1 MCDRCS
7 AAGSNRARDP
17 ARQHQKGVAMIELFT
32 WPTPNGTKPTIVLE
46 EVGAPYSVHL
56 VNLSAG
62 EQHAPQFLAVSPNGK
77 IPAIVDHDGV
87 GGPRIVFESGA
98 ILVYLAEKNGML
110 LPASGGRREQA
121 MSWLFWAMSGV
132 GPTFGQLLHFVSAE
146 DGSTSAVHRF
156 VGEAVRLV
164 QVLERRLGE
173 AAFLAEEYSIA
184 DVGAFTWLNFAMPT
198 VRNNAGNARGG
209 TPGVDRW
216 LREINSRPAVQ
227 RGLRAAKIVIGR
239 AKSIS

>member
-1 MCDRCS
+1 
-7 AAGSNRARDP
+7 
-17 ARQHQKGVAMIELFT
+17 MIELFT
-32 WPTPNGTKPTIVLE
+32 WPTPNGTKPSIMLE
-46 EVGAPYSVHL
+46 EMGAPYSVRL
-56 VNLSAG
+56 VNLSSG

-98 ILVYLAEKNGML
+98 ILVYLAEKSGIM
-110 LPASGGRREQA
+110 LPASGGGREQA

-146 DGSTSAVHRF
+146 DESISAVHRF
-156 VGEAVRLV
+156 VDEAVRLV
-164 QVLERRLGE
+164 HVLERRLGE

-184 DVGAFTWLNFAMPT
+184 DIGAFTWLNFAMPT
-198 VRNNAGNARGG
+198 VRNNAGNALGG

-216 LREINSRPAVQ
+216 LSEINSRPAVQ

-239 AKSIS
+239 AKSNS

>member
-1 MCDRCS
+1 
-7 AAGSNRARDP
+7 
-17 ARQHQKGVAMIELFT
+17 MIELFT
-32 WPTPNGTKPTIVLE
+32 WPTPNGTKPSIMLE

-56 VNLSAG
+56 VNLSTG

-132 GPTFGQLLHFVSAE
+132 GPASSWLCP
-146 DGSTSAVHRF
+146 TSCFMLRWRMRF
-156 VGEAVRLV
+156 CVIWDPPLVNATILVR
-164 QVLERRLGE
+164 
-173 AAFLAEEYSIA
+173 
-184 DVGAFTWLNFAMPT
+184 
-198 VRNNAGNARGG
+198 
-209 TPGVDRW
+209 
-216 LREINSRPAVQ
+216 
-227 RGLRAAKIVIGR
+227 
-239 AKSIS
+239 